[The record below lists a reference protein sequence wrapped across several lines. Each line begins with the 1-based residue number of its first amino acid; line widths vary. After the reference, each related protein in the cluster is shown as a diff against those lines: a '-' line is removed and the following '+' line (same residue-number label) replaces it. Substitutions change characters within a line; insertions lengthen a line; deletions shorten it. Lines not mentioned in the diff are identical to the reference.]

1 MKRII
6 AALLAGAV
14 MVSSSGCSTLT
25 DVLSSAAAVREF
37 SGSIDSQMDGTGELD
52 GDMKELHGDY
62 IVSERETEGTID
74 LVVTWDFE
82 VTRGDIPLL
91 VYADADGAETSL
103 TSGEASGTA
112 SAEMEENGKIVLR
125 GDDCDLH
132 ALIKITG
139 PDGVENTEEQQAAIE
154 KSNEFQKAISE
165 LVIKYTNKDMDDE
178 TYAERM
184 QELEK
189 GQLENILAGLDAVD
203 ITAEEREEILPVLE
217 TALENFVTVMDGTAA
232 SLREMAD
239 ESAASLRE
247 MADESGTASDI
258 AEFSGKLGGVFSGI
272 WNLVET
278 VGGSADDLHA
288 DEKAIKELE
297 EKYSAKLPA
306 SYLSSLTY
314 GER

>member
-139 PDGVENTEEQQAAIE
+139 PDGAENTEEQQAAIE
-154 KSNEFQKAISE
+154 KSNEFQKAISD
-165 LVIKYTNKDMDDE
+165 LVIEYTNKDMDDE

-217 TALENFVTVMDGTAA
+217 TALENFVTVMDGT
-232 SLREMAD
+232 
-239 ESAASLRE
+239 AASLRE

>member
-82 VTRGDIPLL
+82 VTRGDVPLL

-139 PDGVENTEEQQAAIE
+139 PDGAENTEEQQAAIE

-165 LVIKYTNKDMDDE
+165 LVIEYTNKDMDDE

-217 TALENFVTVMDGTAA
+217 TALENFVTVMDGT
-232 SLREMAD
+232 
-239 ESAASLRE
+239 AASLRE

>member
-14 MVSSSGCSTLT
+14 MASSSGCSTLT

-103 TSGEASGTA
+103 TSGEASGTT

-139 PDGVENTEEQQAAIE
+139 PDGAENTEEQQAAIE

-239 ESAASLRE
+239 ES
-247 MADESGTASDI
+247 GTASDI

>member
-14 MVSSSGCSTLT
+14 MASSSGCSTLT
-25 DVLSSAAAVREF
+25 EVLSSAAAVREF

-139 PDGVENTEEQQAAIE
+139 PDGAENTEEQQAAIE

-165 LVIKYTNKDMDDE
+165 LVIEYTNKDMNDE

-217 TALENFVTVMDGTAA
+217 TALENFVTVMDGT
-232 SLREMAD
+232 
-239 ESAASLRE
+239 AASLRE

>member
-139 PDGVENTEEQQAAIE
+139 PDGAENTEEQQAAIE

-165 LVIKYTNKDMDDE
+165 LVIEYTNKDMDDE

-217 TALENFVTVMDGTAA
+217 TALENFVTVMDGT
-232 SLREMAD
+232 
-239 ESAASLRE
+239 AASLRE

>member
-132 ALIKITG
+132 AMIKITG
-139 PDGVENTEEQQAAIE
+139 PDGAENTEEQQAAIE

-165 LVIKYTNKDMDDE
+165 LVIEYTNKDMDDE

-203 ITAEEREEILPVLE
+203 LTAEEREEILPVLE

-239 ESAASLRE
+239 ES
-247 MADESGTASDI
+247 GTVSDI

>member
-103 TSGEASGTA
+103 TSGEASGTT

-139 PDGVENTEEQQAAIE
+139 PDGAENTEEQQAAIE

-165 LVIKYTNKDMDDE
+165 LVIEYTNKDMDDE

-217 TALENFVTVMDGTAA
+217 TALENFVTVMDGT
-232 SLREMAD
+232 
-239 ESAASLRE
+239 AASLRE

-314 GER
+314 GEH

>member
-14 MVSSSGCSTLT
+14 IASSSGCSTLT
-25 DVLSSAAAVREF
+25 EVLSSAAAVREF

-52 GDMKELHGDY
+52 GDMTELHGDY

-139 PDGVENTEEQQAAIE
+139 PDGAENTEEQQAAIE

-165 LVIKYTNKDMDDE
+165 LVIEYTNKDMDDE

-217 TALENFVTVMDGTAA
+217 TALENFVTVMDGT
-232 SLREMAD
+232 
-239 ESAASLRE
+239 AASLRE

-314 GER
+314 GEH

>member
-112 SAEMEENGKIVLR
+112 PAEMEENGKIVLR

-139 PDGVENTEEQQAAIE
+139 PDGAENTEEQQAAIE
-154 KSNEFQKAISE
+154 KSNEFQKAISD
-165 LVIKYTNKDMDDE
+165 LVIEYTNKDMDDE

-239 ESAASLRE
+239 ES
-247 MADESGTASDI
+247 GTASDI
-258 AEFSGKLGGVFSGI
+258 AEFSGKLGGVF
-272 WNLVET
+272 
-278 VGGSADDLHA
+278 
-288 DEKAIKELE
+288 
-297 EKYSAKLPA
+297 
-306 SYLSSLTY
+306 
-314 GER
+314 

>member
-139 PDGVENTEEQQAAIE
+139 PDGAENTEEQQAAIE

-165 LVIKYTNKDMDDE
+165 LVIEYTNKDMDDE

-239 ESAASLRE
+239 ES
-247 MADESGTASDI
+247 GTASDI
-258 AEFSGKLGGVFSGI
+258 VEFSGKLDGVFSGI

>member
-139 PDGVENTEEQQAAIE
+139 PDGAENTEEQQAAIE

-165 LVIKYTNKDMDDE
+165 LVIEYTNKDMDDE

-239 ESAASLRE
+239 ES
-247 MADESGTASDI
+247 GTASDI

-297 EKYSAKLPA
+297 EKYFQDIRRR
-306 SYLSSLTY
+306 LTN
-314 GER
+314 RS

>member
-1 MKRII
+1 
-6 AALLAGAV
+6 
-14 MVSSSGCSTLT
+14 
-25 DVLSSAAAVREF
+25 
-37 SGSIDSQMDGTGELD
+37 MDGTGELD

-82 VTRGDIPLL
+82 VTRGDVPLL

-103 TSGEASGTA
+103 TSGEASGTT

-139 PDGVENTEEQQAAIE
+139 PDGAENTEEQQAAIE

-165 LVIKYTNKDMDDE
+165 LVIEYTNKDMDDE

-217 TALENFVTVMDGTAA
+217 TALENFVTVMDGT
-232 SLREMAD
+232 
-239 ESAASLRE
+239 AASLRE

>member
-25 DVLSSAAAVREF
+25 DVLSSAVAVREF

-112 SAEMEENGKIVLR
+112 PAEMEENGKIVLR

-139 PDGVENTEEQQAAIE
+139 PDGAENTEEQQAAIE

-217 TALENFVTVMDGTAA
+217 TALENFVTVMDGTAV
-232 SLREMAD
+232 
-239 ESAASLRE
+239 SLRE

>member
-6 AALLAGAV
+6 AAILAGAV
-14 MVSSSGCSTLT
+14 IASSSGCSTLT
-25 DVLSSAAAVREF
+25 EVLSSAAAVREF

-91 VYADADGAETSL
+91 VYAEADGAETSL

-139 PDGVENTEEQQAAIE
+139 PDGAENTEEQQAAIE

-165 LVIKYTNKDMDDE
+165 LVIEYTNKDMNDE

-239 ESAASLRE
+239 ES
-247 MADESGTASDI
+247 GTASDI

-306 SYLSSLTY
+306 FYLSSLTY

>member
-139 PDGVENTEEQQAAIE
+139 PDGAENTEEQQAAIE

-165 LVIKYTNKDMDDE
+165 LVIEYTNKDMNDE

-217 TALENFVTVMDGTAA
+217 TALENFVTVMDGT
-232 SLREMAD
+232 
-239 ESAASLRE
+239 AASLRE

>member
-25 DVLSSAAAVREF
+25 EVLSSAAAVREF

-139 PDGVENTEEQQAAIE
+139 PDGAENTEEQQAAIE

-165 LVIKYTNKDMDDE
+165 LVIEYTNKDMDDE

-217 TALENFVTVMDGTAA
+217 TALENFVTVMDGT
-232 SLREMAD
+232 
-239 ESAASLRE
+239 AASLRE

>member
-139 PDGVENTEEQQAAIE
+139 PDGAENTEEQQAAIE

-165 LVIKYTNKDMDDE
+165 LVIEYTNKDMDDE

-239 ESAASLRE
+239 ES
-247 MADESGTASDI
+247 GTVSDI

>member
-139 PDGVENTEEQQAAIE
+139 PDGAENTEEQQAAIE

-239 ESAASLRE
+239 ES
-247 MADESGTASDI
+247 GTVSDI

>member
-14 MVSSSGCSTLT
+14 MASSSGCSTLT

-103 TSGEASGTA
+103 TSGEASGTT

-139 PDGVENTEEQQAAIE
+139 PDGAENTEEQQAAIE

-165 LVIKYTNKDMDDE
+165 LVIEYTNKDMDDE

-217 TALENFVTVMDGTAA
+217 TALENFVTVMDGT
-232 SLREMAD
+232 
-239 ESAASLRE
+239 AASLRE

>member
-14 MVSSSGCSTLT
+14 IASSSGCSTLT
-25 DVLSSAAAVREF
+25 EVLSSAAAVREF

-139 PDGVENTEEQQAAIE
+139 PDGAENTEEQQAAIE
-154 KSNEFQKAISE
+154 KSNEFQKAISD
-165 LVIKYTNKDMDDE
+165 LVIEYTNKDMDDE

-217 TALENFVTVMDGTAA
+217 TALENFVTVMDGT
-232 SLREMAD
+232 
-239 ESAASLRE
+239 AASLRE

>member
-14 MVSSSGCSTLT
+14 MASSSGCSTLT
-25 DVLSSAAAVREF
+25 EVLSSAAAVREF

-139 PDGVENTEEQQAAIE
+139 PDGAENTEEQQAAIE
-154 KSNEFQKAISE
+154 KSNEFQKAISD
-165 LVIKYTNKDMDDE
+165 LVIEYTNKDMDDE

-239 ESAASLRE
+239 ES
-247 MADESGTASDI
+247 GTASDI

-297 EKYSAKLPA
+297 ENYSAKLPA
-306 SYLSSLTY
+306 SYLSSLSY

>member
-14 MVSSSGCSTLT
+14 MASSSGCSTLT
-25 DVLSSAAAVREF
+25 EVLSSAAAVREF

-82 VTRGDIPLL
+82 ETRGDIPLL

-139 PDGVENTEEQQAAIE
+139 PDGAENTEEQQAAIE
-154 KSNEFQKAISE
+154 KSNEFQKAISD
-165 LVIKYTNKDMDDE
+165 LVIEYTNKDMDDE

-217 TALENFVTVMDGTAA
+217 TALENFVTVMDGT
-232 SLREMAD
+232 
-239 ESAASLRE
+239 AASLRE

>member
-132 ALIKITG
+132 AMIKITA

-165 LVIKYTNKDMDDE
+165 LVIEYTNKDMDDE

-217 TALENFVTVMDGTAA
+217 TALENFVTVMDGTAV
-232 SLREMAD
+232 
-239 ESAASLRE
+239 SLRE

>member
-6 AALLAGAV
+6 AAILAGAV
-14 MVSSSGCSTLT
+14 IASSSGCSTLT

-132 ALIKITG
+132 AMIKITG
-139 PDGVENTEEQQAAIE
+139 PDGAENTEEQQAAIE

-165 LVIKYTNKDMDDE
+165 LVIEYTNKDMDDE

-217 TALENFVTVMDGTAA
+217 TALENFVTVMDGT
-232 SLREMAD
+232 
-239 ESAASLRE
+239 AASLRE

>member
-14 MVSSSGCSTLT
+14 MASSSGCSTLT
-25 DVLSSAAAVREF
+25 EVLSSAAAVREF

-139 PDGVENTEEQQAAIE
+139 PDGAENTEEQQAAIE
-154 KSNEFQKAISE
+154 KSNEFQKAISD
-165 LVIKYTNKDMDDE
+165 LVIEYTNKDMDDE

-217 TALENFVTVMDGTAA
+217 TALENFVTVMDGT
-232 SLREMAD
+232 
-239 ESAASLRE
+239 AASLRE

>member
-139 PDGVENTEEQQAAIE
+139 PDGAENTEEQQAAIE
-154 KSNEFQKAISE
+154 KSNEFQKAISD
-165 LVIKYTNKDMDDE
+165 LVIEYTNKDMDDE

-239 ESAASLRE
+239 ES
-247 MADESGTASDI
+247 GTASDI
-258 AEFSGKLGGVFSGI
+258 AEFSGKLDGVFSGI

>member
-14 MVSSSGCSTLT
+14 MASSSGCSTLT

-139 PDGVENTEEQQAAIE
+139 PDGAENTEEQQAAIE

-165 LVIKYTNKDMDDE
+165 LVIEYTNKDMDDE

-217 TALENFVTVMDGTAA
+217 TALENFVTVMDGT
-232 SLREMAD
+232 
-239 ESAASLRE
+239 AASLRE

-314 GER
+314 GEH

>member
-1 MKRII
+1 MTRII

-82 VTRGDIPLL
+82 VTRGDVPLL

-139 PDGVENTEEQQAAIE
+139 PDGAENTEEQQAAIE

-165 LVIKYTNKDMDDE
+165 LVIEYTNKDMDDE

-239 ESAASLRE
+239 ES
-247 MADESGTASDI
+247 GTVSDI

>member
-14 MVSSSGCSTLT
+14 MASSSGCSTLT

-139 PDGVENTEEQQAAIE
+139 PDGAENTEEQQAAIE
-154 KSNEFQKAISE
+154 KSNEFQKAISD
-165 LVIKYTNKDMDDE
+165 LVIEYTNKDMDDE

-217 TALENFVTVMDGTAA
+217 TALENFVTVMDGT
-232 SLREMAD
+232 
-239 ESAASLRE
+239 AASLRE

>member
-82 VTRGDIPLL
+82 VTRGDVPLL

-139 PDGVENTEEQQAAIE
+139 PDGAENTEEQQAAIE

-165 LVIKYTNKDMDDE
+165 LVIEYTNKDMDDE

-239 ESAASLRE
+239 ES
-247 MADESGTASDI
+247 GTVSDI

>member
-139 PDGVENTEEQQAAIE
+139 PDGAENTEEQQAAIE

-165 LVIKYTNKDMDDE
+165 LVIEYTNKDMDDE

-217 TALENFVTVMDGTAA
+217 TALENFVTVMDGTAV
-232 SLREMAD
+232 
-239 ESAASLRE
+239 SLRE

>member
-112 SAEMEENGKIVLR
+112 PAEMEENGKIVLR

-139 PDGVENTEEQQAAIE
+139 PDGAENTEEQQAAIE

-239 ESAASLRE
+239 ES
-247 MADESGTASDI
+247 GTASDI